1 MNAAPAE
8 TATASTA
15 APAPPPDHG
24 MSFVEEIG
32 HLLYASKG
40 NPINTCIQCGT
51 CSATCPVAS
60 GGYMD
65 NSPRRVIALIR
76 SGFKDQVLKANTYWY
91 CASCYQCTVRC
102 PRNIDIA
109 ELMYGL
115 KRYSVW
121 KATGQEDLIGPTF
134 TKTFVKMIMR
144 TGRSFE
150 PVLATTYLFTY
161 GLPEMI
167 QEAQTATALMIKGRL
182 PLLPARIKRLDNFK
196 RMVKH
201 IVPMGDKE

>member
-1 MNAAPAE
+1 MNPVPTDATAAAP
-8 TATASTA
+8 
-15 APAPPPDHG
+15 PAPPDNG

-32 HLLYASKG
+32 HLLYASEG

-60 GGYMD
+60 GCFMD
-65 NSPRRVIALIR
+65 NSPRRIIALIR

-109 ELMYGL
+109 GLMYGL

-121 KATGQEDLIGPTF
+121 RATDKEDLIGPTF
-134 TKTFVKMIMR
+134 TETFVKMILR
-144 TGRSFE
+144 SGRSYE

-167 QEAQTATALMIKGRL
+167 QEAQTATSLMLKGRL
-182 PLLPARIKRLDNFK
+182 PLLPARIKRLENFK
-196 RMVKH
+196 RMIRH
-201 IVPMGDKE
+201 IIPLGDNE